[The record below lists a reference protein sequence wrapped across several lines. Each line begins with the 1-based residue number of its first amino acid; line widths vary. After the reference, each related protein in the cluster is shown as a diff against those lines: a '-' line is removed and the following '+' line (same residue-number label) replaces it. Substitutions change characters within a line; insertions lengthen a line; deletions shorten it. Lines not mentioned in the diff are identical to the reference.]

1 MRIVIS
7 STRGAFFDNIPL
19 GDIARTIAILPAL
32 CASRARVIWTRH
44 RREPDRTGAIRA
56 MFREQGFFEVDF
68 SAPKE
73 FVYCVGTNEIA
84 RAPDPFTPD
93 VVMFSFSGDG
103 AGLA

>member
-1 MRIVIS
+1 
-7 STRGAFFDNIPL
+7 
-19 GDIARTIAILPAL
+19 
-32 CASRARVIWTRH
+32 
-44 RREPDRTGAIRA
+44 

-103 AGLA
+103 AGPA